1 MHTWIFTR
9 YFCYLYFPHLV
20 ANDIIPKGCYHL
32 TGTFTTFLKFLIIV
46 CVSMVLCGPH
56 HGVQYCSFF
65 LPTWQ
70 GHVLCILS
78 LIKSVTEKNI
88 FFFLYNFVQ
97 FCTVRP
103 HTWHFTYMIL
113 IFTMLWGNYKD
124 MLIWQIKRM
133 KIRDCY
139 NIPKATE
146 ALIFY

>member
-20 ANDIIPKGCYHL
+20 PNDIIPKGCYHL

-88 FFFLYNFVQ
+88 FFCIILYSFVQ
-97 FCTVRP
+97 LGLILGILL
-103 HTWHFTYMIL
+103 TWFW
-113 IFTMLWGNYKD
+113 FS
-124 MLIWQIKRM
+124 Q
-133 KIRDCY
+133 CY
-139 NIPKATE
+139 EVTTRICPFGRSRE
-146 ALIFY
+146 WR